1 MHFAACSNEDC
12 YVLLERDLN
21 GTQQRS
27 VNIRDSL
34 DQTGLHLTATLQ
46 QLDNI
51 TSIVNDTFMYAELLN
66 TSEAQLFNTF
76 TSVSDALVSSQQ
88 QVYNL
93 TDLLTSTS
101 ANATVVAMTSRD
113 AAVTI
118 NQTIDHIMMATET
131 LDQLE
136 TAELPML
143 ENVATLIAEQ
153 TDNGTGLYAELMTQ
167 LTLVTSQA
175 SQLFNMSLRSLNII
189 NTTVVSLIN
198 SSALQNIV
206 ATGVLAQMEVRKR
219 ISDDLD
225 SLTDDLRFIQQ
236 RIQFFSIYFS
246 EETSTFPLVS
256 IDQLNQELQETI
268 QLTTNVS
275 SLLENISTLTDLR
288 RELYAMLLSYEASYE
303 LLPGQIQVLEQ
314 EALRL
319 YNDTFLLNQNAMT
332 AAQEA
337 DQLVAEAQYLQMVLQ
352 DFSGFV
358 ATASDVLQNIEAIQM
373 SAVNTINTAN
383 NISVMIME
391 TCRRAND
398 SLLTL
403 MASSDLAQAIQMVS
417 DC

>member
-1 MHFAACSNEDC
+1 MNISES
-12 YVLLERDLN
+12 LE
-21 GTQQRS
+21 
-27 VNIRDSL
+27 
-34 DQTGLHLTATLQ
+34 QTGLHLTATLQ

-51 TSIVNDTFMYAELLN
+51 TSIANDTFMYAELLN

-113 AAVTI
+113 AALTI
-118 NQTIDHIMMATET
+118 NQTIDHIMMAAET

-136 TAELPML
+136 TDELPML

-167 LTLVTSQA
+167 LTLVTRQA
-175 SQLFNMSLRSLNII
+175 SQLFNMSLRSLHII

-198 SSALQNIV
+198 SSTLQNIV
-206 ATGVLAQMEVRKR
+206 ATGVLAQMEVRQR

-268 QLTTNVS
+268 WLTTNVS

-288 RELYAMLLSYEASYE
+288 RELYVMLSSYEASYE
-303 LLPGQIQVLEQ
+303 LLPGQIQMLEQ
-314 EALRL
+314 EALRV

-358 ATASDVLQNIEAIQM
+358 ATASEVLQSIEAIQM
-373 SAVNTINTAN
+373 SAVNTINTAS

-391 TCRRAND
+391 TCQRAND
-398 SLLTL
+398 SLLAL